1 MTPDRP
7 RLDEGGNQSR
17 EELSAEHTC
26 THPTK
31 PRLSLKLSL
40 SLYLSLLA
48 GAANLSVRLH
58 VLYRQGG
65 EAAQAQAGG

>member
-1 MTPDRP
+1 MQSTLVRTQQN
-7 RLDEGGNQSR
+7 LDY
-17 EELSAEHTC
+17 LS
-26 THPTK
+26 
-31 PRLSLKLSL
+31 SSLSL
-40 SLYLSLLA
+40 SISLLA